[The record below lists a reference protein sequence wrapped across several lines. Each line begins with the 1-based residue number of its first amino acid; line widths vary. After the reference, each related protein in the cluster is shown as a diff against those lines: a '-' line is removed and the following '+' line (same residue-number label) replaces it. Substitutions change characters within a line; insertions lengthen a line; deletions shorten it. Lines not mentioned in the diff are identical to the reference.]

1 MHRVTH
7 IPEHQAHDRYSIAFF
22 GQPAPSTP
30 LTAIPSK
37 IIPKEH
43 PVHKGVPKN
52 LQNKIL
58 TSGDYL
64 QLRLNA
70 AYQNSNQV
78 IVK

>member
-1 MHRVTH
+1 M
-7 IPEHQAHDRYSIAFF
+7 PEHQTHDRFSIAFF

-37 IIPKEH
+37 IIPTER
-43 PVHKGVPKN
+43 PVHKGIPEH

-64 QLRLNA
+64 QIRLNA
-70 AYQNSNQV
+70 AYQNPNQV
-78 IVK
+78 LVK